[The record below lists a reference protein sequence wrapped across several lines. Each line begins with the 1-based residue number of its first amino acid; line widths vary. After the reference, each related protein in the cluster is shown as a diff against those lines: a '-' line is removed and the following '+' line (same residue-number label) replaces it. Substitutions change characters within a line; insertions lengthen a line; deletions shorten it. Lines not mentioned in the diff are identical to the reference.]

1 LEIAISQFALWETKV
16 MKSKSAQLR
25 KKTGHQVAQTVRQA
39 NRSSSVAEQD
49 WLKAMAVW
57 LVLEGFCLGL
67 APARHWIEPGD
78 RWQLWLTISI
88 PAGISGAFLVA
99 FSSQGVTYINA
110 QRTDFSK
117 RVQIVIIQI
126 LGGIGL
132 VGILFPLVTLFI
144 EFIVKAAL
152 EIGQRPA

>member
-1 LEIAISQFALWETKV
+1 
-16 MKSKSAQLR
+16 MKPQSAQLR
-25 KKTGHQVAQTVRQA
+25 NQAVRHATRQA
-39 NRSSSVAEQD
+39 SVAEQD

-57 LVLEGFCLGL
+57 LVLEGFCLGA
-67 APARHWIEPGD
+67 APSWHWIEPGD

-99 FSSQGVTYINA
+99 LSSQGVTYINT
-110 QRTDFSK
+110 QRANLSK
-117 RVQIVIIQI
+117 RIQIVIIQI

-132 VGILFPLVTLFI
+132 VGIVFPLVTLFI

-152 EIGQRPA
+152 EIGQRPG